1 MKDDK
6 LLIPEA
12 PKWKLTRSL
21 HDVPHY
27 MTDSQWD
34 LGQKTFSGKGLKG
47 TVKQVT
53 LACDLL
59 PIITCRLTQ
68 SPPGYFTLRDI
79 LGKIGS

>member
-6 LLIPEA
+6 LLIPGA
-12 PKWKLTRSL
+12 PKQKLTMSL
-21 HDVPHY
+21 HDVPQY

-34 LGQKTFSGKGLKG
+34 LGQKTFSEKRLKG

-59 PIITCRLTQ
+59 SIITCRLTR
-68 SPPGYFTLRDI
+68 SPPGYFTQRDI
-79 LGKIGS
+79 LRKTDS